1 MHKFMGLIAAIF
13 GILAFIATLLLWYGY
28 HTADNMAFKHWA
40 MISGAAAVILGV
52 IAHFLPRDKG
62 ELAPESARFG
72 IGFGLGAIL
81 AILIAKYFLMS

>member
-1 MHKFMGLIAAIF
+1 MHKFIGLIAALF

-28 HTADNMAFKHWA
+28 HTAGDMAFKHWA
-40 MISGAAAVILGV
+40 LLSGAAATILGV

-62 ELAPESARFG
+62 EVVPESARFG

-81 AILIAKYFLMS
+81 AVLIAKYFLMS